1 MTDESMTEC
10 DVCDAE
16 TEFYSLAGV
25 LFNSLAMCSTAS
37 PALML
42 AILRLLRRMLAILIL
57 NSLAILL
64 EGVLLIL
71 PRWRI
76 LLSLAIF
83 MLLSQQSDPTLLR
96 VLHSFF
102 LAGLGL
108 GLLIF
113 NWRSGLAILC
123 GMLMLL
129 SHSPPLS
136 AA

>member
-25 LFNSLAMCSTAS
+25 LFKSLAI
-37 PALML
+37 LML
-42 AILRLLRRMLAILIL
+42 AILSHSSILRLLRRMLAILIL

-129 SHSPPLS
+129 SHSPPFS

>member
-1 MTDESMTEC
+1 MTEC

-25 LFNSLAMCSTAS
+25 LFKSLAI
-37 PALML
+37 LML
-42 AILRLLRRMLAILIL
+42 AILSHSSILRLLRRMLAILIL

-76 LLSLAIF
+76 LLNSLAIF

-96 VLHSFF
+96 VLDSFF

>member
-1 MTDESMTEC
+1 MTEC

-76 LLSLAIF
+76 LLNSLAI
-83 MLLSQQSDPTLLR
+83 LSQQSAPTLLY
-96 VLHSFF
+96 SFF
-102 LAGLGL
+102 LAVLGL

-129 SHSPPLS
+129 SHSPPFS